1 MKVLRINLELFGE
14 NIPIS
19 ELKLY
24 VEVKTILETYLEMMT
39 ALLSFSI
46 MIPSPVWNPEIL
58 KLTKANAL
66 IFSFRDLQD
75 MKQTKISKYPPGC
88 SISKLLNV

>member
-1 MKVLRINLELFGE
+1 MKVLRINVELFGE

-19 ELKLY
+19 ELKLF
-24 VEVKTILETYLEMMT
+24 VEIKTILETYLGMMT

-75 MKQTKISKYPPGC
+75 MKQTKISKYP
-88 SISKLLNV
+88 